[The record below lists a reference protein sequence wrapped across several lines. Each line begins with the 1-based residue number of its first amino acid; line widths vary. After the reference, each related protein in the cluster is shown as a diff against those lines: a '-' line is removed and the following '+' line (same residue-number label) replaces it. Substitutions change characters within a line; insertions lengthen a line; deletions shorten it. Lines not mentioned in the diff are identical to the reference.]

1 VKTKGVKLTKRQ
13 IFFIAEYQKDWNATQ
28 AAIRAGYS
36 PKTAKEMAYKLV
48 HKSSLKEILAQEMEE
63 RLLKIGVRAERV
75 LQEIARIGF
84 SDLGKLFRAD
94 GTMFPVQDLDE
105 DTRAALASV
114 QTLEESVGKG
124 EDRIFIGYTRKI
136 KLFDK
141 VKALELLGKYLKLFP
156 HGDQKVDVD
165 VNMKGRQEVM
175 NPLQLAAK
183 VVYLIEIA
191 KRRQKELEEAKK
203 LEGG

>member
-1 VKTKGVKLTKRQ
+1 MNAKGVRFTKKQ
-13 IFFIAEYQKDWNATQ
+13 TFFIAEYQKDWNATQ

-48 HKSSLKEILAQEMEE
+48 HKSLLQEVLAREVEE

-94 GTMFPVQDLDE
+94 GTMWPVQDMDD
-105 DTRAALASV
+105 DTRAALAAV
-114 QTLEESVGKG
+114 QTFEEFDGKG
-124 EDRIFIGYTRKI
+124 DDRHFIGYTKKI

-141 VKALELLGKYLKLFP
+141 VKALELLGRHLKLFP
-156 HGDQKVDVD
+156 TGDQKVDVGLTVKD
-165 VNMKGRQEVM
+165 SRETMS
-175 NPLQLAAK
+175 PLQIAAK
-183 VVYLIEIA
+183 IMYVIEIA